1 MFRRDAARRVC
12 RRSKKTGQAPYLQLD
27 LLRFCSFGL
36 DHHKLAH
43 RSFVEEFDASRDL
56 GEESVVFAA
65 SNVQTG
71 LNPRAALADD
81 DGAAGDQLS
90 AESLKAK
97 PLCVRVAPIS

>member
-1 MFRRDAARRVC
+1 IRGQSPIRAAAL
-12 RRSKKTGQAPYLQLD
+12 KKIAH
-27 LLRFCSFGL
+27 LLRFDSLGL

-43 RSFVEEFDASRDL
+43 RSLVEELDASGDL
-56 GEESVVFAA
+56 GKESVVFAA

-71 LNPRAALADD
+71 FNPRAALADD

-97 PLCVRVAPIS
+97 PLRVRVAPVS